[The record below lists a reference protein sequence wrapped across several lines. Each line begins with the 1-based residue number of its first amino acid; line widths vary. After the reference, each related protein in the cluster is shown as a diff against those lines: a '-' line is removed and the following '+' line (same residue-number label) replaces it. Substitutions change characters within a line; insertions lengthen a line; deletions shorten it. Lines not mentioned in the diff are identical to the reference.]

1 MSVNTKQIKPKVYNC
16 STTKLLHVSNLEMR
30 LKLFCESW
38 NLLTKPRK
46 SWKGFNRV
54 NTFNSVKK
62 LKPVKTYLLGL
73 KVLTGF

>member
-54 NTFNSVKK
+54 EGFNQVNTFNPVKK
-62 LKPVKTYLLGL
+62 LKPVKT
-73 KVLTGF
+73 